1 MEIQTKEQT
10 IHALE
15 KKYVELIEWLE
26 NHNDQLFEKPEAPGK
41 WSAGQHAD
49 HLVISTSMLRK
60 GLAMPKI
67 ALRTTFGIN
76 NRAEKTFDEL
86 VKKYKLKLSEGG
98 QASGR
103 FLPKEIKNN
112 QKKELIQKLKD
123 ELVGMK
129 KVMEKWDEK
138 KMSKFI
144 LPHPLL
150 GKLTIRE
157 MMFFTVYHT
166 HHHLTILKER
176 Y

>member
-1 MEIQTKEQT
+1 MEIQTKEQ
-10 IHALE
+10 IINALE
-15 KKYVELIEWLE
+15 KKYAELIEWLN
-26 NHNDQLFEKPEAPGK
+26 NHDAQLFERPEASGK

-49 HLVISTSMLRK
+49 HLVKSTSPLRQ
-60 GLAMPKI
+60 GLDMPKI

-76 NRAEKTFDEL
+76 NRTEKSFNEL
-86 VKKYKLKLSEGG
+86 VKKYKIKLSEGG
-98 QASGR
+98 RAGGR
-103 FLPKEIKNN
+103 FLPKEIKNE
-112 QKKELIQKLKD
+112 QKSELIEQLKKELEGLKNI
-123 ELVGMK
+123 
-129 KVMEKWDEK
+129 MEKWDEK

-166 HHHLTILKER
+166 EHHLNILRER